1 MAKVQ
6 EETVRRWLRQGQLRG
21 IRLSRKAG
29 WRIRQHDLDSFLDG
43 RTNLPTVSAE
53 GYTGVGPGIDAGDA
67 MTLQQALDSSAH
79 GAAVADLGDALR
91 SRCRV
96 SRKGDGAL
104 ELSMAAGGPFS
115 TLHELATFPTVA
127 DLLAARP
134 YLANLDWQPA

>member
-1 MAKVQ
+1 VQ
-6 EETVRRWLRQGQLRG
+6 QETVRRWLRQGELRG

-29 WRIRQHDLDSFLDG
+29 WRIHQRDLDAFLED
-43 RTNLPTVSAE
+43 RTNVPTSSSVQSM
-53 GYTGVGPGIDAGDA
+53 GINTSTDMGDA
-67 MTLQQALDSSAH
+67 MTLQQALDSSPH

-96 SRKGDGAL
+96 SRKGDGAF

-115 TLHELATFPTVA
+115 TLHELATFTGVA